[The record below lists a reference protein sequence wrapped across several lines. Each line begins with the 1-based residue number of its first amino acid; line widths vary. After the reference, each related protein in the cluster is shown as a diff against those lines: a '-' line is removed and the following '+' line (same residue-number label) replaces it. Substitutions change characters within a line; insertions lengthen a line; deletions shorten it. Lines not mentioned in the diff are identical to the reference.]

1 MPSTW
6 RCREAG
12 SFAIRSEWQL
22 LLDLCLTGCDPER
35 LRDADTTVL
44 AELASRLNLESYIL
58 ESLGPSQRRL
68 GPEAAR
74 WLAEL
79 RQRTSAAA
87 VQNLLRDEE
96 LSEALARLAGEG
108 IDLILLKGAA
118 LQAERPGLAGRFQC
132 DMDVL
137 LRRPDLEQ
145 AERLLQEMG
154 FRLDES
160 YLDRKGLLDR
170 HFHFGYERRGAVVE
184 LHWDLDT
191 SSPDGFLDRF
201 WERSRAVEQDGRRL
215 RVPAPEHQ
223 LLFGCLH
230 LSRHCFRGGLRW
242 LADLKYSLPVSP
254 EVGERLTREAAVW
267 PRRAVYAP
275 LWLLGACGAP
285 GSRGLAS
292 DFSMDGVERLVL
304 RRLLVALLL
313 DEPWLGLPSWRAAN
327 ALHEWL
333 FSEQPLLPLLAGVS
347 REGIVERL
355 HVRMGDRARGE
366 AV

>member
-1 MPSTW
+1 
-6 RCREAG
+6 
-12 SFAIRSEWQL
+12 
-22 LLDLCLTGCDPER
+22 
-35 LRDADTTVL
+35 VL
-44 AELASRLNLESYIL
+44 AELASRLYLESYIL

-79 RQRTSAAA
+79 RQRASTAA

-96 LSEALARLAGEG
+96 LSEALSRLADEG
-108 IDLILLKGAA
+108 IDQILLEGAA
-118 LQAERPGLAGRFQC
+118 QQAERPGLAGRFQC
-132 DMDVL
+132 DVDVL
-137 LRRPDLEQ
+137 LRRPDLER
-145 AERLLQEMG
+145 AERLLRDMG

-160 YLDRKGLLDR
+160 YLDREGLLDR
-170 HFHFGYERRGAVVE
+170 HFHFGYERRGAVIE
-184 LHWDLDT
+184 MHWDLDT

-201 WERSRAVEQDGRRL
+201 WERSRAVERDGRTF

-242 LADLKYSLPVSP
+242 LADLKYSLPVPP
-254 EVGERLTREAAVW
+254 EVYERLAREAAAW

-275 LWLLGACGAP
+275 LWLLGVCGAP
-285 GSRGLAS
+285 GARDLAR
-292 DFSMDGVERLVL
+292 DFPLDGVERLVL
-304 RRLLVALLL
+304 HPLLVALLL

-355 HVRMGDRARGE
+355 HVRMGGRARE
-366 AV
+366 EVV